1 MKEFIGLINR
11 IRRENPALHRDESL
25 QFHPIDNDYLLAY
38 SKQSS
43 DGSNIV
49 LIVVNLSPYHIHS
62 GWLELDL
69 GALGVQ
75 ADRPFQVH
83 DLLTHAYY
91 VWQGPRN
98 YVQLDPRSVP
108 AQIFAVRHNLRR
120 EEDFDYYL

>member
-1 MKEFIGLINR
+1 MT
-11 IRRENPALHRDESL
+11 RRDWLRTAL
-25 QFHPIDNDYLLAY
+25 A
-38 SKQSS
+38 SS
-43 DGSNIV
+43 FSQPGFAQARKPNIV

-62 GWLELDL
+62 GWLKLDL

-75 ADRPFQVH
+75 ADRSFQVQ